1 MLRWGILSTA
11 TIATEHVIPAILNS
25 DNGVVQAIASRNIAR
40 SKSVA
45 KRFGVPQAFGNYEEL
60 LANPYIDAIYIPL
73 ITSEHVAWSIRAAD
87 AGKHVLCEK
96 PIALHASQIDQVIEA
111 QNRNNVLISEAF
123 MVTYHPQWLKV
134 RELVRSGA
142 IGQLQQV
149 QAAFSYFNNDPDN
162 MRNQKDQGGGALL
175 DIGVY
180 PVVTTRFVTGVEPRL
195 AQADITYDPTF
206 GTDTHA
212 SARIDFGSFELSMY
226 VSTQMALRQSI
237 VFHGDKG
244 WIELDAPFNA
254 GAYGDHCVT
263 LHNQNHSQIQT
274 FRFPA
279 TAQYRLEVE
288 AFARQVRGEG
298 HPDGVEVFSLEDSK
312 NNQKVID
319 AIFKA
324 AESGNWAEV

>member
-11 TIATEHVIPAILNS
+11 NIGINHVIPAILNS

-40 SKSVA
+40 SKSAA
-45 KRFGVPQAFGNYEEL
+45 KRFGVPQAFGNYDEL
-60 LANPYIDAIYIPL
+60 LANPYIDAIYVPL
-73 ITSEHVAWSIRAAD
+73 ITSAHVEWSVRAAD

-96 PIALHASQIDQVIEA
+96 PIALHASQIDRLTEA
-111 QNRNNVLISEAF
+111 SSRNGVLISEAF
-123 MVTYHPQWLKV
+123 MVSYHPQWLKV

-149 QAAFSYFNNDPDN
+149 QAAFTYFNTDPAN

-180 PVVTTRFVTGVEPRL
+180 PVVTTRFVTGIEPRL
-195 AQADITYDPTF
+195 AHADITFDPTF

-212 SARIDFGSFELSMY
+212 SARIDFGGFELSMY

-244 WIELDAPFNA
+244 WIEVDSPFNA
-254 GAYGDHCVT
+254 GIYADQCVR
-263 LHNQNHSQIQT
+263 HYNQDRDEIKA
-274 FRFPA
+274 FRFPG
-279 TAQYRLEVE
+279 TNHYQLQVE

-298 HPDGVEVFSLEDSK
+298 QPDGIEVFSLENSK